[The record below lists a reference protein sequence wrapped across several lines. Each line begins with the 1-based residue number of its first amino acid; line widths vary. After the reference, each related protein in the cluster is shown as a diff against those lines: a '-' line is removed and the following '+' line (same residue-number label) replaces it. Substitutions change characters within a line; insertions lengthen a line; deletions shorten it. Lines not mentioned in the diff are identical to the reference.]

1 VEETRAGIQDDDG
14 DAPAAARPFTLA
26 SLALAVAVCAGWW
39 VVALTAFFVYASG
52 RSDTAAVPGCTGG
65 GCPSE
70 RTALLTL
77 GFFGLL
83 PTAFVGLLVSLVV
96 LVYGARTLR
105 RPVPL
110 GTASAATG
118 MVLAAIGLITIA
130 TFEG

>member
-1 VEETRAGIQDDDG
+1 VEETRADNPDH
-14 DAPAAARPFTLA
+14 DADEPVAPRRFTLA
-26 SLALAVAVCAGWW
+26 SLAFAVAVCAGWW
-39 VVALTAFFVYASG
+39 VVALTAFFLYANS
-52 RSDTAAVPGCTGG
+52 RSDTAIAAGCSGG

-105 RPVPL
+105 RPFLL
-110 GTASAATG
+110 GTSSAVTG
-118 MVLAAIGLITIA
+118 MVLATIGLITIA
-130 TFEG
+130 TFEK